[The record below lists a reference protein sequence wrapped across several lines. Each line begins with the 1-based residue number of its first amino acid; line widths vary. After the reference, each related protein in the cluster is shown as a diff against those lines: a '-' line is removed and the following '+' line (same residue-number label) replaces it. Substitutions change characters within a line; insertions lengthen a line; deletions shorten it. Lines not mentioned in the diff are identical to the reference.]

1 MAAKKPI
8 KKKQMRIRTT
18 SGAVLVAD
26 YDGLPF
32 KQLYTLWRGVC
43 EQVTASDMFMDVR
56 NFNLLRAVKE
66 SGTIDRVYS
75 DNMASPRSPNKGGV
89 EVIRQLDAIAA
100 KDNDLQKTQLP
111 FLTKLI
117 EELKSHTV
125 AESITNPRNIL
136 FSDPI
141 TNAKGHIIRT
151 KKVYGHYRTRR
162 YEIWRS
168 SKKDADTGKFE
179 SVPKCPSSWYNYDK
193 DMATPP
199 MWQALYAPT
208 ASGKGQIIQSKGL
221 LPIIEE
227 YFDEVKDLTYSGTK
241 DSPISITSRSIAKDL
256 FEAFPE
262 VEEEVKSWVRE
273 DSPFLKTDLTLY
285 GKQASESLSLIPI
298 RAETSREMD
307 VFEAI
312 LKVQNLGL
320 DVDTIYIKVTPLQ
333 CNRMALMVKDYA
345 DRLKSRTYEERVAS
359 NRRAQSK
366 RANEEVERRR
376 AMGQGKESKK
386 KT

>member
-32 KQLYTLWRGVC
+32 KQLYTLWQDVC
-43 EQVTASDMFMDVR
+43 TKVSAADMFMEVR
-56 NFNLLRAVKE
+56 DFNLLRAVKE

-111 FLTKLI
+111 FLKKLI
-117 EELKSHTV
+117 AELKSHTV
-125 AESITNPRNIL
+125 AESKTNPRNIL

-141 TNAKGHIIRT
+141 VNTKGHIIRT
-151 KKVYGHYRTRR
+151 KKVYGHYRTER
-162 YEIWRS
+162 YKIWRS

-179 SVPKCPSSWYNYDK
+179 SVPKCPSSWYNYKQDT
-193 DMATPP
+193 ATPP

-208 ASGKGQIIQSKGL
+208 ASGRGQIIQSKGL

-227 YFDEVKDLTYSGTK
+227 YYEAVKNLTYSGTRDK
-241 DSPISITSRSIAKDL
+241 PISITSKSIAKDL

-273 DSPFLKTDLTLY
+273 DSPFLRTNLTLY

-298 RAETSREMD
+298 KAETAREME
-307 VFEAI
+307 VFESI

-320 DVDTIYIKVTPLQ
+320 DVDTIYIRVTPLQ

-345 DRLKSRTYEERVAS
+345 DRLKNRTYEQSVAV
-359 NRRAQSK
+359 NRRAQSQ
-366 RANEEVERRR
+366 RAKEEVERRR
-376 AMGQGKESKK
+376 GKTTTKK
-386 KT
+386 K

>member
-1 MAAKKPI
+1 
-8 KKKQMRIRTT
+8 MRIRTT

-32 KQLYTLWRGVC
+32 KQLYSLWRDVC
-43 EQVTASDMFMDVR
+43 KQVTASDMFMDVR
-56 NFNLLRAVKE
+56 DFNLLRAVKE

-75 DNMASPRSPNKGGV
+75 NNMASPRSPNKGGV

-111 FLTKLI
+111 FLKKLI
-117 EELKSHTV
+117 AELKSHTV
-125 AESITNPRNIL
+125 AESKTNPRNIL

-141 TNAKGHIIRT
+141 VNAKGHIIRT
-151 KKVYGHYRTRR
+151 KTVYGHYRTER
-162 YEIWRS
+162 YKIWRS

-179 SVPKCPSSWYNYDK
+179 NVPKCPSSWYSYKEDT
-193 DMATPP
+193 ARPP

-208 ASGKGQIIQSKGL
+208 ASGRGQIIQSKGL

-227 YFDEVKDLTYSGTK
+227 YYEDVKDLTYSGTRDK
-241 DSPISITSRSIAKDL
+241 PISITSKSIAKDL

-273 DSPFLKTDLTLY
+273 DSPFLRTNLTLY

-298 RAETSREMD
+298 KAETAREME
-307 VFEAI
+307 VFESI

-345 DRLKSRTYEERVAS
+345 DRLKNRTYEQSVAV

-366 RANEEVERRR
+366 RAKEEVERRR
-376 AMGQGKESKK
+376 GNTTKK
-386 KT
+386 KK

>member
-32 KQLYTLWRGVC
+32 KQLYGLWRDVC
-43 EQVTASDMFMDVR
+43 EKVSAADMFMDVR
-56 NFNLLRAVKE
+56 NYNLLQAVQQ
-66 SGTIDRVYS
+66 SGVIDRVYS
-75 DNMASPRSPNKGGV
+75 NNMTSPRSPNKGGV

-111 FLTKLI
+111 FLKKLI
-117 EELKSHTV
+117 AELKSHTV
-125 AESITNPRNIL
+125 GESITNPRNIV

-141 TNAKGHIIRT
+141 INAKGHIIRT
-151 KKVYGHYRTRR
+151 ETVYGHYRTRR

-168 SKKDADTGKFE
+168 SKTDADTGKFE
-179 SVPKCPSSWYNYDK
+179 SVPKCPSSWYKYEK
-193 DMATPP
+193 DRATPP

-208 ASGKGQIIQSKGL
+208 ASGRGQIIQSKGL

-227 YFDEVKDLTYSGTK
+227 YFDEVKDLTYSGTR
-241 DSPISITSRSIAKDL
+241 DNPISITSRTIAKDL

-298 RAETSREMD
+298 QAETAKEMD

-320 DVDTIYIKVTPLQ
+320 DVDTIYIKVSPLQ
-333 CNRMALMVKDYA
+333 CKRMALMNKDYA
-345 DRLKSRTYEERVAS
+345 DRLKARTYEQKVAV

-366 RANEEVERRR
+366 RAKEEVERRR
-376 AMGQGKESKK
+376 AKGQGKKPKNKK
-386 KT
+386 

>member
-26 YDGLPF
+26 YDDLPF
-32 KQLYTLWRGVC
+32 TELYKQWRQACKDVS
-43 EQVTASDMFMDVR
+43 AADMFMDVR
-56 NFNLLRAVKE
+56 NFNLLEAVKE

-100 KDNDLQKTQLP
+100 KKNDLQKTQLP
-111 FLTKLI
+111 FLKKLI
-117 EELKSHTV
+117 AELESHTV

-141 TNAKGHIIRT
+141 INAKGHIIRSRY
-151 KKVYGHYRTRR
+151 VYGHYRTKR
-162 YEIWRS
+162 YESWRS
-168 SKKDADTGKFE
+168 SKKDADTGKYE
-179 SVPKCPSSWYNYDK
+179 NVPACPKSWYNSDK

-208 ASGKGQIIQSKGL
+208 ASGKNQLIKSKGL
-221 LPIIEE
+221 LPIIDE
-227 YFDEVKDLTYSGTK
+227 YYEAVKDLTYSGTR
-241 DSPISITSRSIAKDL
+241 DNPASITSRSIAKDL

-298 RAETSREMD
+298 KAETAREME

-376 AMGQGKESKK
+376 ATGQGKKPKK
-386 KT
+386 KK